1 MSELIFKTSIIC
13 ECSFQF
19 LSCLQRGAVLF
30 AACNSF
36 ACNVHSFY
44 SQVPSRLQSAGVLF
58 ALSNFFACN
67 PHIFLQFPFCL
78 QCIGVDIFDVF
89 FVFARNSFICSVFS
103 LLKRCPLWATVEM
116 GRMSPNLLFSRKL
129 VIFLSGNPLFQ
140 TEAKVVSIS
149 CLGIVILATFIPLIF
164 PPSRAKLIRKR
175 SESK

>member
-1 MSELIFKTSIIC
+1 MCNFFFFFY
-13 ECSFQF
+13 SF
-19 LSCLQRGAVLF
+19 LF
-30 AACNSF
+30 AVCCS
-36 ACNVHSFY
+36 
-44 SQVPSRLQSAGVLF
+44 
-58 ALSNFFACN
+58 
-67 PHIFLQFPFCL
+67 
-78 QCIGVDIFDVF
+78 
-89 FVFARNSFICSVFS
+89 FVFAVCGSFVYYVREFRLQCAGVDFFHVFFMSARTSFICGVFS

>member
-1 MSELIFKTSIIC
+1 MLVVKPDENH
-13 ECSFQF
+13 ESFPVLYVILRVQYF
-19 LSCLQRGAVLF
+19 CFCLQRAEVLF

-36 ACNVHSFY
+36 PCSVHFFMVRFFFVCSM
-44 SQVPSRLQSAGVLF
+44 RVLF
-58 ALSNFFACN
+58 VVCIF
-67 PHIFLQFPFCL
+67 FLQFPLCL
-78 QCIGVDIFDVF
+78 QCAWVDFSGMF
-89 FVFARNSFICSVFS
+89 FMFARNSFICSVFS